1 MRCMPLELFPI
12 MGQLSFVSTKIKYI
26 LLAIV
31 STLYFLLVYKR
42 TDYSKLNTIFVL
54 PSIKEDISIPD
65 KYVTNTSVARKLN
78 IGIIIVS
85 DVKGQQKYEQ
95 YGKNLECYA
104 KQHEYTFIIL
114 DPKYYFICSR
124 LENFYFQKHCAVMNY
139 MISMSNLNWL
149 LVLDGDTFVVNSS
162 KLIEEFIPNDEFIH
176 VVHYERFFTG
186 EIVAGAYLI
195 ENHVWSHNYLLTW
208 VNFYSKLPKTGY
220 HNHDNG
226 ALHMIFLQ
234 MIGKTNEIQAKCY
247 STYLQSTNEWNYY
260 KYIRCFRC
268 SIGGQRIFKHVQLL
282 RRGHGF
288 SRDFAIPFTNDFIL
302 HGYKS
307 NLDKYFY
314 NSTKCTND
322 WLSNIR
328 QNLFISNITIA
339 KHMTREKDQY
349 AIGKY
354 SECLGIA
361 DITDC
366 WPNCEQEI
374 TGEKLVKYLRA
385 LCHG

>member
-1 MRCMPLELFPI
+1 
-12 MGQLSFVSTKIKYI
+12 MGQLSFISTKKRKV
-26 LLAIV
+26 LLTII
-31 STLYFLLVYKR
+31 SSLCFLLFYKR
-42 TDYSKLNTIFVL
+42 IYYSKLNTILVY
-54 PSIKEDISIPD
+54 PSIKEDIFIPD
-65 KYVTNTSVARKLN
+65 KYATLTSVVRKLN

-85 DVKGQQKYEQ
+85 DVNGQQKYEQ
-95 YGKNLECYA
+95 YSKNLECYA
-104 KQHEYTFIIL
+104 KRHGYTFIIL
-114 DPKYYFICSR
+114 DPKYNFNCSH
-124 LENFYFQKHCAVMNY
+124 LKNFFFQKHCTVMNY
-139 MISMSNLNWL
+139 MMSMSNLNWL

-162 KLIEEFIPNDEFIH
+162 KLIEEFIPNDENIH

-186 EIVAGAYLI
+186 EVMAGAYLI
-195 ENHVWSHNYLLTW
+195 RNHAWSHNYLLTW
-208 VNFYSKLPKTGY
+208 INFYSKLPKTGY

-234 MIGKTNEIQAKCY
+234 MIGKNNEIQSKCY

-268 SIGGQRIFKHVQLL
+268 SIGGQRIFKHIQLL

-288 SRDFAIPFTNDFIL
+288 SRDFAIPFISDFIL

-307 NLDKYFY
+307 DLNKYFY
-314 NSTKCTND
+314 NTTKCTND
-322 WLSNIR
+322 WLSNMR
-328 QNLFISNITIA
+328 QTLLVSNITIA
-339 KHMTREKDQY
+339 KDMTIKKDQY

-354 SECLGIA
+354 SESLGIA

-374 TGEKLVKYLRA
+374 TGEKLVKYLKA